1 MSTTKSTTK
10 RTTKTKVSTAV
21 TAAVQSFADEVMTRV
36 IAVEAGQDEV
46 NAGRKSIM
54 ATLAATY
61 GEQAIMRAKQGGI
74 SGNAMR
80 TEESIKAEASRLGI
94 TPGAAR
100 ELYFGIIKAINAL
113 RLNVWDDYQTA
124 YFGEPGKKATA
135 PKDEPENIKALKA
148 EKAKHEKDANQY
160 KAAAALA
167 KATMLTAESDSD
179 YGEAK
184 ARMAVANKAVKAC
197 TEAAKQCA
205 ASIKVT
211 AEDNAG
217 VDAYCTLCEALKKL
231 GEKYKAHKD
240 EETAELAKQVLA
252 LL

>member
-1 MSTTKSTTK
+1 MTTTK
-10 RTTKTKVSTAV
+10 KTKVSAAV
-21 TAAVQSFADEVMTRV
+21 TVAVQSFADEVMARV
-36 IAVEAGQDEV
+36 VAVEAGQDEV
-46 NAGRKSIM
+46 NMGRKGIM

-61 GEQAIMRAKQGGI
+61 GEQAIMPAKQGGI

-113 RLNVWDDYQTA
+113 RLNVWEDYQTA
-124 YFGEPGKKATA
+124 YFGEPEKKASA

-148 EKAKHEKDANQY
+148 EKAEHEKQAQTG
-160 KAAAALA
+160 KAIAALA
-167 KATMLTAESDSD
+167 KAAMLTAESDSE
-179 YGEAK
+179 YEAAK
-184 ARMAVANKAVKAC
+184 ARMDTANKAAKAY

-205 ASIKVT
+205 ADIKAA
-211 AEDNAG
+211 AESNAG
-217 VDAYCTLCEALKKL
+217 ATAYGTLHQALKAL
-231 GEKYKAHKD
+231 GDKYKSHKD